1 MFFQRMFRDHP
12 HSVDETYGEHLL
24 AAGSFG
30 TTMVLAGLACLIHA
44 LVPGLF
50 VNFGSA
56 AIERLHERMV
66 VNRHRHRVGAAPLA
80 GSDAADHRR

>member
-12 HSVDETYGEHLL
+12 RSVDETYGEHLL

-50 VNFGSA
+50 VNSGSA
-56 AIERLHERMV
+56 AIERLHEKMV
-66 VNRHRHRVGAAPLA
+66 VNRRRNRAGAAPQA
-80 GSDAADHRR
+80 GSNAAENRR